1 MNPRLHT
8 RFGGPLALLLGACNA
23 APIDDGAQLGPL
35 TQIKDG
41 FTSVFLL
48 ETGGGAVL
56 FDAGLS
62 ARAGA
67 IDDALGARGLSFD
80 DVTHVVITH
89 GHGDHLGGLA
99 AMPHAVVVAHP
110 DEQASLEG
118 EGVRANMAV
127 PDGGLVQVGD
137 AVIEALHVPGHTA
150 GSVVWRVEDVL
161 VMGDVALQSRSG
173 EAIAPPERFSDDPAQ
188 NDASV
193 RALYD
198 RLEARGDDIAWLAFA
213 HSAPLRGLSPLKGFP
228 AE

>member
-1 MNPRLHT
+1 MT
-8 RFGGPLALLLGACNA
+8 RHPPLLRAGLAALLCGACNA

-41 FTSVFLL
+41 FTSAFLL

-62 ARAGA
+62 AGAGA
-67 IDDALGARGLSFD
+67 ISDALAERSLSLD
-80 DVTHVVITH
+80 DVTHVVVTH

-99 AMPHAVVVAHP
+99 AMPDAVVVAHP
-110 DEQASLEG
+110 DEQGLLEL

-137 AVIEALHVPGHTA
+137 VVIEALHVPGHTA
-150 GSVVWRVEDVL
+150 GSVVWRVEGVL

-173 EAIAPPERFSDDPAQ
+173 DAIAPPEGFSDDPAR

-198 RLEARGDDIAWLAFA
+198 RLEERGDDIAWLAFA
-213 HSAPLRGLSPLKGFP
+213 HSAPLRGLAPLKGFP